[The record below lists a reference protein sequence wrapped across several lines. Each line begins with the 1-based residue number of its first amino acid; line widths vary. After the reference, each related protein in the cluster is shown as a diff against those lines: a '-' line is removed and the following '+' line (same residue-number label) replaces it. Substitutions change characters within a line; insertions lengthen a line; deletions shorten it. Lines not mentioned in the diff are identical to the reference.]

1 MKVRIHR
8 GTKEIGG
15 NCIELSSS
23 GKSIIL
29 DLGMPLTITNQD
41 DAELPEIPGLK
52 EGDNPDLLGII
63 ISHPHQDHYGLI
75 PKVHPAVPIF
85 IGKDAHAILEAS
97 SPFSPFGIS
106 LDCVTHYQNRNLFA
120 IGPFKITPYL
130 NDHSA
135 YDAYSLLVEADG
147 ETLFYTGD
155 FRTHG
160 RKAGVFKQLLESGP
174 KDVDVLLME
183 GTNIGRGLKSDKLV
197 TEDELENNIRDVIA
211 STGGLALS
219 WFSGQNIDRFVTFY
233 KAAKRADR
241 IMIVDLY
248 IAHILDAIDN
258 PSLPSPKNSDLRVFL
273 PSRMRS
279 KIIRE
284 KNFDLVSP
292 YYDNRIY
299 PEEIKDSASKYLMT
313 FRPVMCTD
321 MEKAECLSDATLIYS
336 MWTGYLEQ
344 GRDDIRDWCR
354 QHSIRFEICHTS
366 GHSDISG
373 MQQLAKALSPKRLI
387 PIHSFKPE
395 FYEDYFSNVEQM
407 EDGEWWDAG

>member
-29 DLGMPLTITNQD
+29 DLGMPLTIANQD

-52 EGDNPDLLGII
+52 EGDNPDLLGVI

-75 PKVHPAVPIF
+75 PKVHPTVRIF

-106 LDCVTHYQNRNLFA
+106 LDCVTHYKNRNQF
-120 IGPFKITPYL
+120 IVGPFHITPYL

-135 YDAYSLLVEADG
+135 YDAYSLLIEADG
-147 ETLFYTGD
+147 QTLFYTGD

-160 RKAGVFKQLLESGP
+160 RKAGVFKQLLENGP
-174 KDVDVLLME
+174 KDVNVLLME
-183 GTNIGRGLKSDKLV
+183 GTNIGRSLKNDKPV
-197 TEDELENNIRDVIA
+197 TEDELEDNIRDVLVN
-211 STGGLALS
+211 TDGLVLS

-233 KAAKRADR
+233 KAAKRANR
-241 IMIVDLY
+241 TMIVDLY
-248 IAHILDAIDN
+248 IARILDAIGN
-258 PSLPSPKNSDLRVFL
+258 PSLPSPRNSNLRVFL

-292 YYDNRIY
+292 YYDKRIY
-299 PEEIKDSASKYLMT
+299 PEEIKDNASKYLMT

-321 MEKAECLSDATLIYS
+321 LEKADCLKEASLIYS
-336 MWTGYLEQ
+336 MWSGYLEQ
-344 GRDDIRDWCR
+344 GRGDIRDWCSL
-354 QHSIRFEICHTS
+354 HSIRFEICHTS
-366 GHSDISG
+366 GHSDITG
-373 MQQLAKALSPKRLI
+373 MQDLANALSPKRLV

-395 FYEDYFSNVEQM
+395 LYENFFSNVEQM
-407 EDGEWWDAG
+407 EDGQWWEV

>member
-29 DLGMPLTITNQD
+29 DLGMPLTIANQD
-41 DAELPEIPGLK
+41 DAELPEIDGLK
-52 EGDNPDLLGII
+52 NADNLNLLGII
-63 ISHPHQDHYGLI
+63 ISHPHQDHYGLL
-75 PKVHPAVPIF
+75 PKVHPSIPVY

-97 SPFSPFGIS
+97 SPFSPFGVS
-106 LDCVTHYQNRNLFA
+106 LDCVTHYKNGNEFI

-135 YDAYSLLVEADG
+135 YDAYSLLIEADG
-147 ETLFYTGD
+147 KTLFYTGD

-160 RKAGVFKQLLESGP
+160 RKAGVFKHLIRNGP

-183 GTNIGRGLKSDKLV
+183 GTNIGRGLKSEKPV
-197 TEDELENNIRDVIA
+197 TEDELEIKIRNVIA
-211 STGGLALS
+211 NTDGLVLS

-233 KAAKRADR
+233 KAAKRANR

-273 PSRMRS
+273 PTRMRN
-279 KIIRE
+279 KIIRD

-292 YYDNRIY
+292 YYDKRIY
-299 PEEIKDSASKYLMT
+299 PEEIKDNTSKYLMT
-313 FRPVMCTD
+313 FRPVMCGD
-321 MEKAECLSDATLIYS
+321 IEKADCLSEASLIYS
-336 MWTGYLEQ
+336 MWHGYLEQ
-344 GRDDIRDWCR
+344 GRDDIRDWCNKNA
-354 QHSIRFEICHTS
+354 IKFEICHTS

-373 MQQLAKALSPKRLI
+373 MQQLASALSPKRLI
-387 PIHSFKPE
+387 PIHSFQPE
-395 FYEDYFSNVEQM
+395 RYKDYFANVEEM
-407 EDGEWWDAG
+407 EDGKWWDV